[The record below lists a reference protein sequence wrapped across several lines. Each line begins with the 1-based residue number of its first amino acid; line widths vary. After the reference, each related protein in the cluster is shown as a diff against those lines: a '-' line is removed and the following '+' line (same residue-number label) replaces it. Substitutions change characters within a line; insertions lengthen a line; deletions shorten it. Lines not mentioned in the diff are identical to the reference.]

1 MPAGVWKA
9 LAGVIVALLLAVI
22 ALDQWQARQ
31 GDPSLLG
38 FSLFTAAP
46 ATQGAPRAPGSATAS
61 RPLQPTLSPAPPPTA
76 GTSRLA
82 VIVDG
87 LGSRRDVF
95 DLLKDLGRP
104 VAVAILPDLP
114 LSQWIAGE
122 AARLGMEVL
131 LDLPMEPYRYPEL
144 DPGPGALMMAMDP
157 ATAARI
163 LTKHLMALPGVVGVT
178 NHMGSR
184 MTEDRARM
192 RAVLEPLRTR
202 RLLFV
207 DALTS
212 NLSVGY
218 DEARALGLRAGRRQV
233 AIDASAG
240 EDALRARWEEAG
252 RLAVDR
258 GEAIALAHG
267 HPLTIRLLKEYIPRW
282 ETAGVRMVPVSH
294 VVR

>member
-9 LAGVIVALLLAVI
+9 LAGLIGALLVAVV

-31 GDPSLLG
+31 GEPSLLG
-38 FSLFTAAP
+38 LSLLAP
-46 ATQGAPRAPGSATAS
+46 APAPARASRGPGSATEPGPAQ
-61 RPLQPTLSPAPPPTA
+61 RPQPPAPPPGGGA
-76 GTSRLA
+76 SRLA
-82 VIVDG
+82 VIVDN

-95 DLLKDLGRP
+95 DLLKDIGRP
-104 VAVAILPDLP
+104 VSVAVLPELP

-131 LDLPMEPYRYPEL
+131 LDLPMEPYRYPEM
-144 DPGPGALMMAMDP
+144 DPGPGALLLAMAP
-157 ATAARI
+157 ETAAG
-163 LTKHLMALPGVVGVT
+163 LLAKHLAALPAAVGVT

-192 RAVLEPLRTR
+192 RAVLEPLRAR

-212 NLSVGY
+212 NLSVAY
-218 DEARALGLRAGRRQV
+218 DEARGLGLRAGRRQV
-233 AIDASAG
+233 AIDAAG
-240 EDALRARWEEAG
+240 GEEALRARWEEAG
-252 RLAVDR
+252 RLAAGR

-282 ETAGVRMVPVSH
+282 EAAGVRMVPVSH
-294 VVR
+294 LVR